1 MQGGGRRGTLRLPA
15 SGPPD
20 RNPKRAHRN
29 ERPALALNAA
39 PPLPAG
45 LAPRARLRDLAR
57 GRRGL
62 LLAAVALLAL
72 LVWTGARLAHRH
84 YHASAY
90 ARAETALRLTV
101 NALDADLARHEVV
114 PQLVGDLDM
123 LQRLVASPDDAGLR
137 QATNLWL
144 EEESAAI
151 AASDIYVIKTDG
163 ETIAASNHR
172 LGEASFVG
180 KNFSYRPYFIDAMKG
195 GPGRFYGIG
204 TTSGVRGYFYSAPV
218 FGRSGRIAG
227 VVAVK
232 VGVDRIEQS
241 WRGGD
246 HRVVVT
252 DPEGRVF
259 MSSEPSWLYRSLDPA
274 TEERLART
282 RATRRYADA
291 PLGDLALERRQV
303 FGVPVF
309 RVAGDDY
316 IAASETMPKAGWT
329 VHVLLDT
336 AELRRETQLA
346 VASLFLMLGA
356 AAFGAVML
364 VQRRAQVAERI
375 AMQRFA
381 RAELERRVEARTAD
395 LARVNDRL
403 EREVAERRATEAELR
418 AAQASLVQVGKLA
431 ALGQMSAAL
440 SHEINQPLAAARNYA
455 DSAAILIDRGDTAA
469 ARENIAEILSLV
481 DRMSA
486 IGRHLRDA
494 AAKPAARPGGVLLQS
509 LLAETRTIVAA
520 RLAACRAELLIDVP
534 ADLPPL
540 RAGPTRLQ
548 QVLVN
553 LVTNAADAVEGGH
566 DRRIRL
572 SARVDGGGVVI
583 RVRDHGPGVPAAI
596 AERIFDPFFT
606 TKGVGA
612 GLGLGLGLGLSIT
625 ANIVRDFGGTIAC
638 HDADP
643 SPGAEFRV
651 RLPIATA
658 GDMP

>member
-1 MQGGGRRGTLRLPA
+1 MSVIPARLGQSGTPFRFAPRAIGRGRLWL
-15 SGPPD
+15 
-20 RNPKRAHRN
+20 
-29 ERPALALNAA
+29 ALALA
-39 PPLPAG
+39 
-45 LAPRARLRDLAR
+45 
-57 GRRGL
+57 
-62 LLAAVALLAL
+62 ALLG
-72 LVWTGARLAHRH
+72 LVLWTGASLAYRH
-84 YHASAY
+84 YHAAGF

-101 NALDADLARHEVV
+101 NALQADLARHEVV

-123 LQRLVASPDDAGLR
+123 LQRLVADPGDAALR

-144 EEESAAI
+144 EEENAAI
-151 AASDIYVIKTDG
+151 GASDIYVMLPDG

-172 LGEASFVG
+172 LGPGSFVG
-180 KNFSYRPYFIDAMKG
+180 KNFSYRPYFSDAMNG

-204 TTSGVRGYFYSAPV
+204 TTSGVRGYFFSAPV
-218 FGRSGRIAG
+218 LGRSGRIAG

-241 WRGGD
+241 WRGGE

-259 MSSEPSWLYRSLDPA
+259 MSSEPSWLYRSLEPP

-282 RATRRYADA
+282 LSTRRYADA
-291 PLGDLALERRQV
+291 ALRDLPMDRRQS
-303 FGVPVF
+303 FGVPVC
-309 RVAGDDY
+309 RVTDPDGKGTHDY

-329 VHVLLDT
+329 VHVLLD
-336 AELRRETQLA
+336 AANLRQEARMA
-346 VASLFLMLGA
+346 VGSLVLLLCA
-356 AAFGAVML
+356 AAFGALVL
-364 VQRRAQVAERI
+364 VQRRRQATERI

-395 LARVNDRL
+395 LALVNDRL
-403 EREVAERRATEAELR
+403 EREVAERRATERELR

-455 DSAAILIDRGDTAA
+455 DSAAILIERGDTAR
-469 ARENIAEILSLV
+469 ARDNILQILSLV

-494 AAKPAARPGGVLLQS
+494 AAKPPSEPGGVALQS
-509 LLAETRTIVAA
+509 LLAETQTIVAA
-520 RLAACRAELLIDVP
+520 RLASSGADLRIDVP
-534 ADLPPL
+534 AGLPRL

-553 LVTNAADAVEGGH
+553 LITNAADAVEGLPE
-566 DRRIRL
+566 RRITL
-572 SARVDGGGVVI
+572 SARQEGGFVAI
-583 RVRDHGPGVPAAI
+583 RVRDHGPGVPPAI

-606 TKGVGA
+606 TKGMGA
-612 GLGLGLGLGLSIT
+612 GLGLGLSIS

-638 HDADP
+638 RAAG
-643 SPGAEFRV
+643 PGAEFCV
-651 RLPIATA
+651 RLPVAPTVGSA
-658 GDMP
+658 A